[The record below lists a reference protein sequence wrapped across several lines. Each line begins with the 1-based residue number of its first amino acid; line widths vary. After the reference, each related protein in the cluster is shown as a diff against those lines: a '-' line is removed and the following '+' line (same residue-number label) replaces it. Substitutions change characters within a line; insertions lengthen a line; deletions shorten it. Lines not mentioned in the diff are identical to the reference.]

1 MATVHLGRML
11 GPLGFSKVVA
21 IKRLHDEIANDRELV
36 TMFLD
41 EARLAAR
48 LQHPNIVS
56 VVDIVAEGS
65 ELLIVMEYVK
75 GAAVSTLLDEAARAA
90 IACPPR
96 IAAAI
101 TCNVLAGLHHAHE
114 TTDSRGH
121 RIDLVHR
128 DVSPQNVLVGID
140 GVARVLDFGIAK
152 ARGKMHH
159 TRKDHLKGKV
169 PYMAPELLERHPVDR
184 RADVYAAGVV
194 LWEMLAGRRL
204 FDGPIDQ
211 GLFARILTAP
221 VPLISEVRHGVD
233 RYDEVVAR
241 ALHRDPNVRYQSARE
256 MLLALEQCGPVASA
270 SEVAAW
276 VEPLALRSLQ
286 ARAPLVHA
294 IETSA
299 IDTPPEPI
307 EEPAPRGRR
316 APLLFSIVFAAIGFG
331 TVLLFFG
338 TRQPPSAIVES
349 TPDSGVALTP
359 PIEPSASAP
368 VVDTPPA
375 PIPTDTRRRAAPPR
389 PRKDCDPPYVLDSA
403 GHRRWKLECVR

>member
-75 GAAVSTLLDEAARAA
+75 GAAISTLLDEAARAG

-101 TCNVLAGLHHAHE
+101 TCNVLQGLHHAHE
-114 TTDSRGH
+114 TTDSRGE

-140 GVARVLDFGIAK
+140 GIARVLDFGIAK

-169 PYMAPELLERHPVDR
+169 PYMAPELLERHPIDR

-221 VPLISEVRHGVD
+221 VPPISEVRPGVD

-241 ALHRDPNVRYQSARE
+241 AIHRDPNVRYQTARE

-276 VEPLALRSLQ
+276 VEPLAVRSLE

-299 IDTPPEPI
+299 IDSPAEPI
-307 EEPAPRGRR
+307 AEPTKQS
-316 APLLFSIVFAAIGFG
+316 PLLFSIALAAIAFAAI
-331 TVLLFFG
+331 LLFFG
-338 TRQPPSAIVES
+338 TRKPHPAIVEAAA
-349 TPDSGVALTP
+349 DSGIALGP

-368 VVDTPPA
+368 IVETPPA
-375 PIPTDTRRRAAPPR
+375 PIATDPRRRAAPPR
-389 PRKDCDPPYVLDSA
+389 PRKDCDPPYVIDSA
-403 GHRRWKLECVR
+403 GHRRYKLECVR